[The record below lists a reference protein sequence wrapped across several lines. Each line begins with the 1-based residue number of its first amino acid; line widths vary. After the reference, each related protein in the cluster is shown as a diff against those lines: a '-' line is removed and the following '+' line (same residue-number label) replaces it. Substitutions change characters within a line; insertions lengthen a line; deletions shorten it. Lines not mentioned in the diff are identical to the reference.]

1 MQLCWYAVLKERSLG
16 PGSRDTLPC
25 PEGRRGANSATHF
38 LGKPDT
44 SAAGLCQ
51 RTPPVR
57 PMGRACD
64 GFLESPTMP
73 TLMAD
78 SEHGSIGSWAVR
90 LSRPHSGLVLIHPIR
105 NWCYLDH
112 LNYAKTPS
120 PRQLCHYARPMRF
133 RLSKISRIS

>member
-1 MQLCWYAVLKERSLG
+1 MLYRKKEVWDPDPVIRCRALRG
-16 PGSRDTLPC
+16 G
-25 PEGRRGANSATHF
+25 EGANSATHF

-73 TLMAD
+73 RLMAD

-120 PRQLCHYARPMRF
+120 QGSFVTAGQMRF